1 MVTIITANINL
12 IAGKNKAQICRPKQ
26 QRIRNA
32 DEEKQFL
39 EGSTNFFNNWPTLK
53 IIRK

>member
-39 EGSTNFFNNWPTLK
+39 EWATNTENYQKVKMSF
-53 IIRK
+53 